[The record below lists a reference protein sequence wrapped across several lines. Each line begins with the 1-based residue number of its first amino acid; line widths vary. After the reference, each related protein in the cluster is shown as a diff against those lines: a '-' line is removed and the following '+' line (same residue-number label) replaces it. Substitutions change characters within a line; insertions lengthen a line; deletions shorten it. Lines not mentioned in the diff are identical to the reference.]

1 MRRPVALLC
10 LPLSA
15 LALSAC
21 AHTVSTSAFK
31 GAQQQAAQAVANLQ
45 SDATAAEQ
53 KKICANDL
61 AGPLVAR
68 LGGTKGCEKA
78 IKTQLAEIDS
88 LEVTVESVQVASDGT
103 SATAQVKSIHEGKN
117 KPSSV
122 LLVKE
127 DSKWKVAGL

>member
-15 LALSAC
+15 LALGAC
-21 AHTVSTSAFK
+21 ARTVSTSAFK
-31 GAQQQAAQAVANLQ
+31 GAELQAAQAISNLQ

-61 AGPLVAR
+61 AAPLVAR
-68 LGGTKGCEKA
+68 LGGKKGCERA

-88 LEVTVESVQVASDGT
+88 LEVTVESVAVAADGT
-103 SATAQVKSIHEGKN
+103 TATAQVKSVHEGKT
-117 KPSSV
+117 KPSS
-122 LLVKE
+122 LALVKE
-127 DSKWKVAGL
+127 GSKWKVAGL